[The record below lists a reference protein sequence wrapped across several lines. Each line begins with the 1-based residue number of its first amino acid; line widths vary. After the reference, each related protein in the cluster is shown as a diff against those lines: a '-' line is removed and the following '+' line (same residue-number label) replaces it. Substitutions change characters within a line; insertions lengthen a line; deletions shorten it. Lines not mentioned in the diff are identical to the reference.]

1 MAGTFILGS
10 SLLFAKS
17 GVLVHKL
24 DGSTVFYPSD
34 GIQYVEFVEDYDD
47 SELPENPNEDGSDN
61 EGKPDDSQSGETDQP
76 GTPDDSNSEEPEN
89 PGNTENPGDQNGS
102 DNDNPSSGDNS
113 GSGNEG
119 GENPSDPTTPDGGDN
134 NNSDPGNQNPP
145 VDSGTTDPEDPQPS
159 TPDDNNPGNT
169 PSEPGDSED
178 NSGSTDTPDDTQDPD
193 QPEDPGDKPSE
204 NPENPGDNPSENPET
219 PGDDPTE
226 NPETP
231 GDDPTENPENPG
243 DDPSEIPGDN
253 PSDDPQN
260 PGEDNNPTVKA
271 FTLYSE
277 SSLKLNETYLIVY
290 NNICAST
297 VAVSNS
303 YGYLPSATV
312 SISNNTI
319 EGNQQNGYLFTNQ
332 VTVNG
337 TTYNAA
343 GDKFLIKDSNGRY
356 LYLSGTYTSFN
367 LADNPTVSSNKIDDA
382 FLFSA
387 TKTNDG
393 RWKISNTRSNDTRYL
408 VYSTK
413 YNNFAAYSSL
423 SNSDYYPY
431 LYILGDYI
439 PGEDNNSGNNSG
451 DQGNNS
457 GSNGG
462 TGNDVVPDDFKFPL
476 TYVALPEG
484 TPQQVKEYTSFTLN
498 FNKDNHTANYVAWE
512 LLSSE
517 TTGSANRN
525 NYNYWVD
532 KDLEGCLSTDFA
544 YSTYSYER
552 GHMCPAADNKW
563 SGAAMKDC
571 MVMANMCPQL
581 RQLNSGLW
589 STLEEKEREWAKR
602 FGSVWIVAG
611 PLYSDTDTLYV
622 GGAKARVASAYF
634 KAFLYNDNNNPKA
647 IAFVFQNGSN
657 PGNLKDYAISIDQL
671 EEETGYDFFSA
682 LPDDIENVIEA
693 TCNFSDWN

>member
-1 MAGTFILGS
+1 MKKSIYALMAGTFILGS

-34 GIQYVEFVEDYDD
+34 GIKYVEFVEDYDD
-47 SELPENPNEDGSDN
+47 SELPENPNGDGSDN

-134 NNSDPGNQNPP
+134 NNSDQGNQNPP

-226 NPETP
+226 NPE
-231 GDDPTENPENPG
+231 NPG
-243 DDPSEIPGDN
+243 DDPSEIPGAN

-290 NNICAST
+290 NKICASP
-297 VAVSNS
+297 VSVSNS

-337 TTYNAA
+337 TTYNVA

-423 SNSDYYPY
+423 SNSDFYPY
-431 LYILGDYI
+431 LYILGDYT
-439 PGEDNNSGNNSG
+439 PGDDSNSGNNSG

-476 TYVALPEG
+476 TYVTLPEG

-602 FGSVWIVAG
+602 FGSVWIIAG

-657 PGNLKDYAISIDQL
+657 PGNLKDYAMSIDQL
-671 EEETGYDFFSA
+671 EEVTGYDFFSA